1 MTDDKLYEFFISHTK
16 HERRRRRRSMAAKA
30 EGHDTSLWTS
40 LFMFRLTFHFKFED
54 SRHYITISWKH
65 KAIKLFW
72 RGGPWKKFT
81 FVEKLFATL
90 YQSAK
95 FCIEDMTKTFRRW
108 KHWKYKTFWRTLW
121 QPRLPGTRR
130 RIGDRAFS
138 GTAPLAWNSLLT
150 YSWNWNTRRSSLQTT
165 RLAHNTLGKENIQST
180 LQFQYF

>member
-16 HERRRRRRSMAAKA
+16 HERRRRRRSVAAKA

-138 GTAPLAWNSLLT
+138 VTAPLAWNSLLT
-150 YSWNWNTRRSSLQTT
+150 YSWN
-165 RLAHNTLGKENIQST
+165 
-180 LQFQYF
+180 